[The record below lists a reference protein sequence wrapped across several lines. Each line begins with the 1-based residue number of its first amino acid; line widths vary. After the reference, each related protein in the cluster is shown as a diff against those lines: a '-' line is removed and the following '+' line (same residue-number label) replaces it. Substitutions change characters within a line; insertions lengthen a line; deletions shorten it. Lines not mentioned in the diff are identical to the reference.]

1 MASSFA
7 DFFKRIERL
16 RRWLFVFIAAVV
28 VLPLAWSVFGSRK
41 HPAEAETAP
50 PMVSGPVSREIVTFK
65 PAETGI
71 AVPATVEAART
82 ATLAAQ
88 LTARVNRVNVIA
100 GQTIRRGQLLVE
112 LDGTVQKA
120 GFDARTAETAESR
133 QAVTALERRVEASEA
148 AVETARS
155 EFDLARTMAERQ
167 EKLFSTGDV
176 ARQSRDIAAARL
188 QTAEANLRLA
198 EKQRDAAA
206 AERVRGDARVATT
219 RAYGREAA
227 VQIELTRIVA
237 PFDGRV
243 TLRQADPGTLAG
255 PGVPLLTVESAE
267 PFRAVA
273 TVDESVIRGLR
284 VGLSLDVELPAL
296 GNERFAGRIVE
307 ILPVADVASR
317 TFSVKVELPVREGIR
332 GGMFARVLLAGP
344 SGAAMTV
351 AKTAVMAEGGLQSV
365 FVADGGGVVRRRI
378 VTTGATHGERVEIL
392 SGLRDG
398 ETVFF
403 GNPALRDGARVK

>member
-1 MASSFA
+1 MASSIA

-16 RRWLFVFIAAVV
+16 RRWLFVFIAAIVV
-28 VLPLAWSVFGSRK
+28 IPLMWLVLGPRK

-50 PMVSGPVSREIVTFK
+50 PPVSGPVSREVVALKPSETFA
-65 PAETGI
+65 PF
-71 AVPATVEAART
+71 PATVEAART

-88 LTARVNRVNVIA
+88 LTARVNRVNVVA

-120 GFDARTAETAESR
+120 GFDARTAETVESR
-133 QAVTALERRVEASEA
+133 QAVAALERRAEAAEA
-148 AVETARS
+148 AVGSAKAEY
-155 EFDLARTMAERQ
+155 DLAKTMAERQ
-167 EKLFSTGDV
+167 ERLFSTGDV
-176 ARQSRDIAAARL
+176 PRQSRDIAAARL
-188 QTAEANLRLA
+188 QTSEANLKLA

-206 AERVRGDARVATT
+206 AERARGHARVATT

-273 TVDESVIRGLR
+273 TVDESVMRGLR
-284 VGLSLDVELPAL
+284 VGQPLDVELPAL
-296 GNERFAGRIVE
+296 GNERFSGRIVE
-307 ILPVADVASR
+307 ILPVADVSSR
-317 TFSVKVELPVREGIR
+317 TFSIKVELPVLEGIR

-365 FVADGGGVVRRRI
+365 FVLDGEGVVRRRI
-378 VTTGATHGERVEIL
+378 VTTGAIRGERVEIL

-398 ETVFF
+398 ETVVF
-403 GNPALRDGARVK
+403 GNSALRDGARVK